1 MMQEQ
6 ERKIGKKLRKS
17 AKLVGVKRLMR
28 NKIYEQIEKEVA
40 EVIKRKK

>member
-1 MMQEQ
+1 MMQEL
-6 ERKIGKKLRKS
+6 EKKIGKKKRKS
-17 AKLVGVKRLMR
+17 AKMVGVKRLLR